1 VGGIAL
7 AGVVG
12 TACDGGSSEDL
23 SRSAQ
28 VYVATIR
35 EVVGQQPPLEEPDAL
50 AVVYVM
56 PVGETTI
63 GADVQA
69 EVVGELRDDA
79 DVRFADERAEA
90 VEEDGEG
97 EPVRDGGVLVAV
109 GELTPEGDPV
119 VMEVEVYRSEL
130 DWSKTLLT
138 FAERSSQWT
147 VTSSSVLPTS

>member
-1 VGGIAL
+1 MGGIAL

-35 EVVGQQPPLEEPDAL
+35 EVVGQQPPPDEPDAL

-69 EVVGELRDDA
+69 EVIGELRDDA

-109 GELTPEGDPV
+109 GELTPDGDPV